1 MRILLIKTSSLGDI
15 VHCFDGLLACY
26 KYRPDISFD
35 WVVEEPFK
43 ELPTLLPN
51 VHQVI
56 TTNIRQ
62 WRKQLLH
69 QNTWREIAHQLNL
82 LKSHSYP
89 ITIDAQGLMR
99 SAILGY
105 LTHPECLIGYGKNT
119 IKEPLGR
126 YFYNRKINVASHH
139 KPAQFRLLLS
149 EILSLPYD
157 QHEQFFLEKKDLDI
171 DQKHILFF
179 PNTSQNNKKWSQ
191 WQALAID
198 LINQGYTISVLNGSN
213 KEFTENKRQIP
224 AATHIP
230 PKSILET
237 KAIIEKASLCIG
249 VDTGLT
255 HLACILKK
263 PCISLFIKGVTSP
276 DEYAIQHS
284 NHIVMHQ
291 PLDQMDVKSFTRS
304 VAFLLG
310 SDR

>member
-15 VHCFDGLLACY
+15 VHCFEGLLACY

-35 WVVEEPFK
+35 WVVEQPFQ
-43 ELPTLLPN
+43 ELPSLLPN

-62 WRKQLLH
+62 WRKQLLY
-69 QNTWREIAHQLNL
+69 QQTWREISHQLNL
-82 LKSHSYP
+82 LKNHTYP
-89 ITIDAQGLMR
+89 LTIDAQGLIR

-105 LTHPECLIGYGKNT
+105 LTHPECLIGYGKKS

-126 YFYNRKINVASHH
+126 YFYDQKINIASHH
-139 KPAQFRLLLS
+139 KPSQFRLLLS
-149 EILSLPYD
+149 EVLSLPYD
-157 QHEQFFLEKKDLDI
+157 QHEQFFLKKNNIDI
-171 DQKHILFF
+171 DKKHILFF

-191 WQALAID
+191 WQALATI
-198 LINQGYTISVLNGSN
+198 LVNEGYTVSVLNGSH
-213 KEFTENKRQIP
+213 KEYTVNQRQIP
-224 AATHIP
+224 GATHIL

-237 KAIIEKASLCIG
+237 KAIIEKARLCIG

-255 HLACILKK
+255 HLACILEK
-263 PCISLFIKGVTSP
+263 PCISLFIQGVTSP
-276 DEYAIQHS
+276 DAYAIKHS
-284 NHIVMHQ
+284 NHIVMHK
-291 PLDQMDVKSFTRS
+291 PLDQIDVKSLTRS